1 MYALDRRRVIVFDAE
16 SGADAPQLPQKP
28 NSRTVSIEVDDDH
41 NKDRTS
47 ATHDAT
53 PGEHWL

>member
-1 MYALDRRRVIVFDAE
+1 VFDAE
-16 SGADAPQLPQKP
+16 SGADAQHLPQKP